1 MILYFFHLKYHLL
14 KELNTMVNIKNQ
26 LPGQN
31 VARKLDK
38 IDRKI
43 LKLLQ
48 DDGRI
53 SNVKLASMI
62 HLSPTPC
69 LERVKRLEKE
79 GFIKNYVAILE
90 PKLLDAALVS
100 FIEVSLDRTTTRALD
115 NFRGVVIAMDE
126 VQECHMVAGGFD
138 YLIKV
143 RTSDME
149 HYRRFLGEKLSSIKD
164 ISSTH
169 TYVVMEEIKA
179 SGAIKI
185 TE

>member
-1 MILYFFHLKYHLL
+1 MAKS
-14 KELNTMVNIKNQ
+14 NDQ
-26 LPGQN
+26 LPGQGS
-31 VARKLDK
+31 VRKLDK

-48 DDGRI
+48 NDGRI
-53 SNVKLASMI
+53 SNVKLAETI

-79 GFIKNYVAILE
+79 GFIKNYVAILD
-90 PKLLDAALVS
+90 PKKLDAALVS

-115 NFRGVVIAMDE
+115 NFRDVILDMDE

-143 RTSDME
+143 RTRDMD
-149 HYRRFLGEKLSSIKD
+149 HYRRFLGEKLSTIED

-179 SGAIKI
+179 SSAVKVS
-185 TE
+185 EE

>member
-1 MILYFFHLKYHLL
+1 MM
-14 KELNTMVNIKNQ
+14 NSTDRSQSKNSI
-26 LPGQN
+26 
-31 VARKLDK
+31 RKLDR

-48 DDGRI
+48 EDGRI
-53 SNVKLASMI
+53 SNVKLAEMI

-79 GFIKNYVAILE
+79 GYIKNYVAILD
-90 PKLLDAALVS
+90 PKMLDATLVS

-115 NFRGVVIAMDE
+115 NFREEIMRMDE

-143 RTSDME
+143 RTRDME
-149 HYRRFLGEKLSSIKD
+149 HYRRFLGEQLSSIKD

-179 SGAIKI
+179 SSTIKVSDD
-185 TE
+185 

>member
-1 MILYFFHLKYHLL
+1 MRLYSTNLHHR
-14 KELNTMVNIKNQ
+14 LNREITMRQ
-26 LPGQN
+26 
-31 VARKLDK
+31 LDK

-53 SNVKLASMI
+53 SNVKLAEII

-79 GFIKNYVAILE
+79 GYIKNYVAILD
-90 PKLLDAALVS
+90 PKMLDAALVS
-100 FIEVSLDRTTTRALD
+100 FIEVSLDRTTTKALD
-115 NFRGVVIAMDE
+115 KFREVVLDIDE

-143 RTSDME
+143 RTRNME
-149 HYRRFLGEKLSSIKD
+149 HYRRFLGEQLSTIEE

-179 SGAIKI
+179 SSAIKI
-185 TE
+185 AKD

>member
-1 MILYFFHLKYHLL
+1 
-14 KELNTMVNIKNQ
+14 MVKSVDQ
-26 LPGQN
+26 LPGPGTI
-31 VARKLDK
+31 RKLDR

-48 DDGRI
+48 QDGRI
-53 SNVKLASMI
+53 SNVKLAEQI

-90 PKLLDAALVS
+90 PRMLDAALVS

-115 NFRGVVIAMDE
+115 NFREEVMRMDE

-179 SGAIKI
+179 SSAIKVSDS
-185 TE
+185 

>member
-1 MILYFFHLKYHLL
+1 MINSTDRLL
-14 KELNTMVNIKNQ
+14 GKNSI
-26 LPGQN
+26 
-31 VARKLDK
+31 RKLDR

-43 LKLLQ
+43 LNLLQ
-48 DDGRI
+48 EDGRI
-53 SNVKLASMI
+53 SNVKLAEMI

-79 GFIKNYVAILE
+79 GYIRNYVAILD
-90 PKLLDAALVS
+90 PKMLDAALVS

-115 NFRGVVIAMDE
+115 NFREEVMRMDE

-143 RTSDME
+143 RTRDME
-149 HYRRFLGEKLSSIKD
+149 HYRRFLGEQLSSIKD

-179 SGAIKI
+179 SSTIKVSDD
-185 TE
+185 

>member
-1 MILYFFHLKYHLL
+1 MVKYQDQLL
-14 KELNTMVNIKNQ
+14 
-26 LPGQN
+26 GQTA
-31 VARKLDK
+31 VRTLDK
-38 IDRKI
+38 IDQKI

-53 SNVKLASMI
+53 SNVKLAHMI

-79 GFIKNYVAILE
+79 GFIKNYVAILD
-90 PKLLDAALVS
+90 PKMLGSALVS

-115 NFRGVVIAMDE
+115 DFRRIILNMDE

-143 RTSDME
+143 RTQDME
-149 HYRRFLGEKLSSIKD
+149 HYRKFLGEKLSSIKD
-164 ISSTH
+164 ISTTH

-179 SGAIKI
+179 SSAIKVA
-185 TE
+185 E

>member
-1 MILYFFHLKYHLL
+1 
-14 KELNTMVNIKNQ
+14 MVNLVDQ
-26 LPGQN
+26 LPGQS
-31 VARKLDK
+31 AIRKLDK

-43 LKLLQ
+43 LRLLQ
-48 DDGRI
+48 SDGRI
-53 SNVKLASMI
+53 SNVKLAEMV

-79 GFIKNYVAILE
+79 GFIKSYVAILE
-90 PKLLDAALVS
+90 PKMLDATLVS

-115 NFRGVVIAMDE
+115 HFRDEVMHMEE

-149 HYRRFLGEKLSSIKD
+149 HYRRFLGEKLSSIED

-179 SGAIKI
+179 SSAIKVS
-185 TE
+185 E

>member
-1 MILYFFHLKYHLL
+1 
-14 KELNTMVNIKNQ
+14 MVNIKNQ

-53 SNVKLASMI
+53 SNVKLAGMI

-90 PKLLDAALVS
+90 PKLLDSALVS

-115 NFRGVVIAMDE
+115 NFRAVVIAMDE

>member
-1 MILYFFHLKYHLL
+1 MR
-14 KELNTMVNIKNQ
+14 Q
-26 LPGQN
+26 
-31 VARKLDK
+31 LDK

-53 SNVKLASMI
+53 SNVKLAEII

-79 GFIKNYVAILE
+79 GYIKNYVAILD
-90 PKLLDAALVS
+90 PKMLDAALVS
-100 FIEVSLDRTTTRALD
+100 FIEVSLDRTTTKALD
-115 NFRGVVIAMDE
+115 KFREVVLDIDE

-143 RTSDME
+143 RTRNME
-149 HYRRFLGEKLSSIKD
+149 HYRRFLGEQLSTIEE

-179 SGAIKI
+179 SSAIKI
-185 TE
+185 AKD